1 MENIE
6 NWKLKKKLTG
16 VEDFNNKIDILHY
29 DFTELSFKLIE
40 IGELIDEINHL
51 VANMPIEDEEEEGLW
66 II

>member
-29 DFTELSFKLIE
+29 DFSMLSYKLKE
-40 IGELIDEINHL
+40 IGELIEEINHL
-51 VANMPIEDEEEEGLW
+51 VVYMPIENDEEEL
-66 II
+66 

>member
-6 NWKLKKKLTG
+6 NWKLKKRITD

-29 DFTELSFKLIE
+29 DFTELSFKLKE

-51 VANMPIEDEEEEGLW
+51 VVYMPIEDDEEE
-66 II
+66 

>member
-6 NWKLKKKLTG
+6 NWKLRKRLTG

-29 DFTELSFKLIE
+29 DFTELSFKLKE

-51 VANMPIEDEEEEGLW
+51 VANMPIEDVDDEEE
-66 II
+66 

>member
-29 DFTELSFKLIE
+29 NFSMLSYKLKE
-40 IGELIDEINHL
+40 IGELIEEINHL
-51 VANMPIEDEEEEGLW
+51 VVYMPIEDDEEK
-66 II
+66 

>member
-6 NWKLKKKLTG
+6 NWKLRKRLTG

-29 DFTELSFKLIE
+29 DFYELFFKLKE

-51 VANMPIEDEEEEGLW
+51 VVYMPIEDDKEE
-66 II
+66 

>member
-6 NWKLKKKLTG
+6 NWKLRKRLTG

-29 DFTELSFKLIE
+29 DFYELSFKLKE

-51 VANMPIEDEEEEGLW
+51 VVYMPIEDDKEE
-66 II
+66 